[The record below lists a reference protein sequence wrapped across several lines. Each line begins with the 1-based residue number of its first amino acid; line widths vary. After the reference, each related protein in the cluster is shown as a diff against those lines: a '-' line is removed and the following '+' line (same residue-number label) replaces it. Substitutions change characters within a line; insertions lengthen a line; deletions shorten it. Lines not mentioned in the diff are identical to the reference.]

1 MQVDIDLS
9 QNNNKIFYNIYFPAM
24 TWCFTLR
31 CNFNST
37 LPLMALLALE
47 NK

>member
-9 QNNNKIFYNIYFPAM
+9 QNNNIIFYNIYLLAM
-24 TWCFTLR
+24 TCCFTLR